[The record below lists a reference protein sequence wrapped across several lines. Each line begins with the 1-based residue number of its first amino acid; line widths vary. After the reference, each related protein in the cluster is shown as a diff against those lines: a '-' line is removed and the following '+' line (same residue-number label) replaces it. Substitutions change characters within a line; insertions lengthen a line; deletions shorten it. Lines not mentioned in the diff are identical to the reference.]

1 MFHPGLVLVM
11 EPVPQVERDL
21 SGGNDRCV
29 RGIRRRRINI
39 RVFWQDAFQG
49 REDNTQELSHDH
61 DTVLGESVVSGIRH
75 LVFDK
80 QKNTPWVERNRAK
93 AT

>member
-1 MFHPGLVLVM
+1 MCERNQAQADKHQGLF
-11 EPVPQVERDL
+11 R
-21 SGGNDRCV
+21 
-29 RGIRRRRINI
+29 
-39 RVFWQDAFQG
+39 QDAFQG